1 MRTQAEAVVEG
12 QADSTL
18 GQAAPEWLGRYPLLS
33 VVGTGS
39 MGMVYKSLD
48 PQTSRAI
55 AIKTIRSELLDDD
68 MENYPA
74 RLRIEAQAA
83 GALTHP
89 GIVRVYEYGEA
100 KGYAYIAMEYV
111 EGHSLRDC
119 FERKVRFNT
128 DQAVNILAQLL
139 KALQYAHERGV
150 WHRDIKPA
158 NILLL
163 RDGEV
168 KVTDFGIA
176 RVESLNLTQA
186 DPIMGTPGFI
196 APEMYLGEAF
206 DHRIDLFAA
215 GVVFYHLLAGEPP
228 FVGTP
233 EKIMFKVCYESPLPV
248 SVVARQP
255 SLRIFDAV
263 VLKALARRPEDRFG
277 SAAEFL
283 EALVLAQ
290 AGGLAT
296 GDQTVIVSRRSADR
310 QGSGDETLL
319 TARSSTG
326 ADETLRPS
334 AGADDTLL
342 MSRRSVG
349 ADETLLMPRPS
360 AGSDESLRPS
370 AGGDETLLVSRR
382 TAGADETLLMSR
394 PSNGGDERQLVP
406 RSPDDGDQTLLV
418 SRARAE
424 ETRLYLQR
432 SPSSEASLTTS
443 RPPERAPSCN
453 AQQLTLIE
461 RQLAHFVGPIARV
474 LVRSAASEASDTP
487 SLIQALAAKIERS
500 PDREAFLRSAGFA
513 SVTRGRS
520 VSDAESDRVSTGGGA
535 KLTPEYIARAAQL
548 LAVHMGPIAKVLA
561 KRAAQP
567 GFSQEQFVAALA
579 AHLTDDGERA
589 RFLRALA

>member
-1 MRTQAEAVVEG
+1 
-12 QADSTL
+12 
-18 GQAAPEWLGRYPLLS
+18 
-33 VVGTGS
+33 
-39 MGMVYKSLD
+39 
-48 PQTSRAI
+48 
-55 AIKTIRSELLDDD
+55 
-68 MENYPA
+68 
-74 RLRIEAQAA
+74 
-83 GALTHP
+83 
-89 GIVRVYEYGEA
+89 
-100 KGYAYIAMEYV
+100 
-111 EGHSLRDC
+111 
-119 FERKVRFNT
+119 
-128 DQAVNILAQLL
+128 
-139 KALQYAHERGV
+139 
-150 WHRDIKPA
+150 
-158 NILLL
+158 
-163 RDGEV
+163 
-168 KVTDFGIA
+168 
-176 RVESLNLTQA
+176 
-186 DPIMGTPGFI
+186 
-196 APEMYLGEAF
+196 
-206 DHRIDLFAA
+206 
-215 GVVFYHLLAGEPP
+215 
-228 FVGTP
+228 
-233 EKIMFKVCYESPLPV
+233 
-248 SVVARQP
+248 
-255 SLRIFDAV
+255 
-263 VLKALARRPEDRFG
+263 
-277 SAAEFL
+277 
-283 EALVLAQ
+283 
-290 AGGLAT
+290 
-296 GDQTVIVSRRSADR
+296 
-310 QGSGDETLL
+310 
-319 TARSSTG
+319 
-326 ADETLRPS
+326 
-334 AGADDTLL
+334 
-342 MSRRSVG
+342 
-349 ADETLLMPRPS
+349 
-360 AGSDESLRPS
+360 
-370 AGGDETLLVSRR
+370 
-382 TAGADETLLMSR
+382 MSR